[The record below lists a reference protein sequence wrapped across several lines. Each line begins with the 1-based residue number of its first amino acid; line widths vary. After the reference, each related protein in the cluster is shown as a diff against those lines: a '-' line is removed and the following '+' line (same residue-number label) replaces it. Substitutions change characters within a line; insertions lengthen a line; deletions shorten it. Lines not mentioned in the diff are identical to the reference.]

1 MTHNRNRKAFTL
13 IELLVVIAIIAV
25 LVALLL
31 PAVQQAREAARRSQC
46 KNNLKQIGL
55 ALHNYH
61 DNHQTFPPGWI
72 AVDPTT
78 GAQAAHDGGTGV
90 GWGTLILPHLD
101 QAAVFGAFDST
112 VAISDPANL
121 TLRATKL
128 AVFSCPSDPKPEFFE
143 ILEEA
148 SGSSFAPPVNLP
160 TANYIGSFGTDEL
173 DGCENAPGTPPVRPN
188 GQCISNGPLFH
199 NSRTMIRDIT
209 DGTSTTFFVGE
220 RRTDPGA
227 TTPTNGWH
235 STWVG
240 MVPEAEEAFQRILG
254 SFDHVPNS
262 AAGHFD
268 DFSSGHEG
276 GAHFLMCDGAVRFVN
291 ESIDL
296 GLYQGAATMRGMEAL
311 DEF

>member
-1 MTHNRNRKAFTL
+1 MTFNQNRKAFTL

-46 KNNLKQIGL
+46 KNNLKQLGL

-72 AVDPTT
+72 AVDPAT
-78 GAQAAHDGGTGV
+78 GAQAAHDGWSGV

-101 QAAVFGAFDST
+101 QAAVFGTLAPN
-112 VAISDPANL
+112 VPISDPANL
-121 TLRATKL
+121 TLRSTKL
-128 AVFSCPSDPKPEFFE
+128 PVFACPSDSKSDFFE
-143 ILEEA
+143 IFDEG
-148 SGSSFAPPVNLP
+148 SGGPFSPAVNLP

-173 DGCENAPGTPPVRPN
+173 DGCENAPGTLPVRAN
-188 GQCISNGPLFH
+188 GQCVSNGPFYH
-199 NSRTMIRDIT
+199 NGRTMIRDIT
-209 DGTSTTFFVGE
+209 DGTSTTFLVGE
-220 RRTDPGA
+220 RRTNPDASP
-227 TTPTNGWH
+227 PTNGWH

-262 AAGHFD
+262 PAGHFD
-268 DFSSGHEG
+268 DFSSAHEG